1 MYFHSK
7 TKLRKAGILFSS
19 FIFFIFFLIP
29 YFLKNHINTIPLFI
43 ASICLGMSLFCPLLL
58 EKPYKNWIKLG
69 NFLSKVN
76 SKVILAVFFYIII
89 TPAALIR
96 NLIKI
101 FKIKKNNNKTLYQSE
116 NANPLLKTNSNEI
129 NCT

>member
-19 FIFFIFFLIP
+19 FMFLIFFLIP
-29 YFLKNHINTIPLFI
+29 YFLKNHINTIPLLI

-69 NFLSKVN
+69 NILSKIN
-76 SKVILAVFFYIII
+76 SKVILAVFFYFII

-96 NLIKI
+96 NLIRI
-101 FKIKKNNNKTLYQSE
+101 FKIKKINNKTFYNKSE
-116 NANPLLKTNSNEI
+116 KNNYSFKDEF
-129 NCT
+129 

>member
-7 TKLRKAGILFSS
+7 TKLRKAGIFFSS
-19 FIFFIFFLIP
+19 FIFLIFFLIP
-29 YFLKNHINTIPLFI
+29 YFLKNHINTIPLLI

-69 NFLSKVN
+69 NFLSKIN
-76 SKVILAVFFYIII
+76 SKVILAVFFYMII

-96 NLIKI
+96 NLIRI
-101 FKIKKNNNKTLYQSE
+101 FKIKKINNKTFYNKSE
-116 NANPLLKTNSNEI
+116 KNNYSFKDEF
-129 NCT
+129 